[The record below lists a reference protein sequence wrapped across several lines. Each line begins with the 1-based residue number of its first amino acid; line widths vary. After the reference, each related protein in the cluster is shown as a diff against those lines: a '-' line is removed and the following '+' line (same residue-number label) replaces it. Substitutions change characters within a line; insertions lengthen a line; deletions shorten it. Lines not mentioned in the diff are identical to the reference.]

1 MTINEFIQTYINEML
16 IQSYWYGFW
25 VATSVITLTLLA
37 ILAVLYF
44 IQKHQKD
51 VDMDEAVALANSHSN

>member
-1 MTINEFIQTYINEML
+1 MTINEFVQYHINTML

-25 VATSVITLTLLA
+25 VATSVITMTLLA
-37 ILAVLYF
+37 ILTVLYLLA
-44 IQKHQKD
+44 KRQKD